1 MAAPPSYAPT
11 STTSYTPAG
20 VNPGVNYH
28 QEVTRASIL
37 PTNTHKAVYESLC
50 EIYSIVTVLELVEN
64 AFLKDYIT
72 DKEKYTSTVMR
83 LINQYQILVQSL
95 GKSEAHRSV
104 LKDILPG
111 VADDNS
117 NLLKLLLETF
127 NTHASLAIDR
137 LTSGIPATIEHMH
150 TVVNSSS
157 HPEQPVSVQ
166 NTGGVSQAAGA
177 RLVAESTGNFITIM
191 DALKLNYNTK
201 AQLHPLLSDLVISLN
216 DLVTKD
222 NDTSKPIDFPGKS
235 KLVNW
240 LIKLNNL
247 QDTEEI
253 LATECDQFLEDL
265 DTAYK
270 GFYNSLE

>member
-20 VNPGVNYH
+20 VNPAVNYH
-28 QEVTRASIL
+28 QEVTRQSIL
-37 PTNTHKAVYESLC
+37 TTSIHKAVYESLC

-64 AFLKDYIT
+64 AFLKDYLT

-83 LINQYQILVQSL
+83 LINQYQILMQSL
-95 GKSEAHRSV
+95 AKSDAHRSI
-104 LKDILPG
+104 LKDILPLIS
-111 VADDNS
+111 DDNA
-117 NLLKLLLETF
+117 NLLLLLCEKF
-127 NTHASLAIDR
+127 SMHANLATDR
-137 LTSGIPATIEHMH
+137 LLSGIPATIEHLH
-150 TVVNSSS
+150 TVVESSS
-157 HPEQPVSVQ
+157 HPEPNIAPQA
-166 NTGGVSQAAGA
+166 TGVSQAAGA

-191 DALKLNYNTK
+191 DALKLNYTTK

-222 NDTSKPIDFPGKS
+222 SESSKPIDFPGKL

-247 QDTEEI
+247 SESEE
-253 LATECDQFLEDL
+253 LSSSESDQFLQDL

>member
-20 VNPGVNYH
+20 VNPGIDYH
-28 QEVTRASIL
+28 QEITRGAIL
-37 PTNTHKAVYESLC
+37 TTSVHKAVYESLC
-50 EIYSIVTVLELVEN
+50 EIYSIITVLEMVEN
-64 AFLKDYIT
+64 AFLKDFVT

-95 GKSEAHRSV
+95 GKSDAHRSILRDV
-104 LKDILPG
+104 LPG

-117 NLLKLLLETF
+117 NFLTLLQEKFSIHL
-127 NTHASLAIDR
+127 SLAADR

-150 TVVNSSS
+150 TVVDSSS
-157 HPEQPVSVQ
+157 HPVQ
-166 NTGGVSQAAGA
+166 VADQGAGKALAAGT

-216 DLVTKD
+216 DLVTID
-222 NDTSKPIDFPGKS
+222 NESSKPMDFPGKS

-247 QDTEEI
+247 EETEEL
-253 LATECDQFLEDL
+253 LATDCDQFLEDL
-265 DTAYK
+265 DSAYK